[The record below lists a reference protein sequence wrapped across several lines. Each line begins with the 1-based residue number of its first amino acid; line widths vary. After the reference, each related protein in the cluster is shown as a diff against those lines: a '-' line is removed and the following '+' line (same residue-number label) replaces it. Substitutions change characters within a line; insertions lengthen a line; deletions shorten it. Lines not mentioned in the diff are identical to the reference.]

1 MQITLY
7 HYIHCPFCV
16 RVRMALGFL
25 GSTFQSIVLQYDDE
39 KTPVD
44 LTGVKMLPIATVDTK
59 TLNESLDIIK
69 LVDEENKLDLDFLD
83 SNDFLELE
91 ATINFLAKEIHNLA
105 MPYWAITPEFKE
117 PARKYFE
124 DKKSKKRGP
133 FKDLVKKQPELI
145 EELNKKLSELEK
157 KISTFYLNDNFSIK
171 DIILASHIWGM
182 YVVPEFQFSEKI
194 HQYLQ
199 RVKAQCNFNY
209 HEDFWN

>member
-1 MQITLY
+1 MQVTLY
-7 HYIHCPFCV
+7 HYVHCPFCV
-16 RVRMALGFL
+16 RVRMAFGHLGIKYK
-25 GSTFQSIVLQYDDE
+25 SEVLQYDDE
-39 KTPVD
+39 KTPID
-44 LTGVKMLPIATVDTK
+44 LTGVKMLPIATIDSK

-69 LVDEENKLDLDFLD
+69 LADIENKLDLNFIISKEFLK
-83 SNDFLELE
+83 LE
-91 ATINFLAKEIHNLA
+91 ATINFLAKEVHNLA
-105 MPYWAITPEFKE
+105 MPYWVLTPEFKE
-117 PARKYFE
+117 PAKKYFE

-145 EELNKKLSELEK
+145 AELNKKLADLEK
-157 KISTFYLNDNFSIK
+157 NIKEFYISDTFSIK

-194 HQYLQ
+194 HHYLQ

>member
-1 MQITLY
+1 MQVTLY
-7 HYIHCPFCV
+7 HYVHCPFCV
-16 RVRMALGFL
+16 RVRMAFGHLGINYK
-25 GSTFQSIVLQYDDE
+25 SEVLQYDDE

-44 LTGVKMLPIATVDTK
+44 LTSVKMLPIATIDSR

-69 LVDEENKLDLDFLD
+69 LADKENKLDLDFLD
-83 SNDFLELE
+83 SKEFIELE
-91 ATINFLAKEIHNLA
+91 ATINFLAKEVHNLA
-105 MPYWAITPEFKE
+105 MPYWVLTPEFQA
-117 PARKYFE
+117 PAKKYFE

-133 FKDLVKKQPELI
+133 FKELVKKQPELI
-145 EELNKKLSELEK
+145 EELNKKLVNLEK
-157 KISTFYLNDNFSIK
+157 NIKKFYLNDTFSIK

-199 RVKAQCNFNY
+199 RVKSQCNFNY